1 MIKEIEIFKFRN
13 FKEGLKIEIGK
24 HLTLISGRNGTSKTT
39 LLGMLAK
46 PFKGNEKDIYSNE
59 MSGTFSEIFK
69 INSEYDKESR
79 KEPIY
84 KVYPSDKFFVQTKKG
99 EKLEKND
106 APAYIIKRS
115 MKCRYTGW
123 QKVEQV

>member
-24 HLTLISGRNGTSKTT
+24 HLTLISGKNGTSKTT

-59 MSGTFSEIFK
+59 MSGTFQNMIK
-69 INSEYDKESR
+69 
-79 KEPIY
+79 
-84 KVYPSDKFFVQTKKG
+84 KV
-99 EKLEKND
+99 EKNQ
-106 APAYIIKRS
+106 YIKFILVVNFLCK
-115 MKCRYTGW
+115 
-123 QKVEQV
+123 QKKEKN